1 LVLSANQHDVMSA
14 RDEVPCDADTP
25 LALGLNASFIGDA
38 LAACPE
44 GQVVLKTSG
53 ALAPLIVE
61 PRGDASAFYVV
72 MPVRLD

>member
-1 LVLSANQHDVMSA
+1 MSA
-14 RDEVPCDADTP
+14 RDEVACDADTP
-25 LALGLNASFIGDA
+25 LSLGLNAAFIGET

-44 GQVVLKTSG
+44 GAVVLKTGG